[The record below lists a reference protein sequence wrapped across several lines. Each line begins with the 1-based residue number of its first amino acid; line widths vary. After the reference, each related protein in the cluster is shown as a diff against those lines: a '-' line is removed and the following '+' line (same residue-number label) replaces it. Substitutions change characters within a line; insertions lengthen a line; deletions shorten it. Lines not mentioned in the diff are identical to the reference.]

1 MDIFKHLC
9 KLGVGVKVGTKPNQN
24 AARAVDLTFTKEDV
38 ERFNKAYMAL
48 YKSDLRTITRT
59 PSGGIQISRENTYA
73 WDVYVNYC
81 GLRLTALI
89 DGFMFVWRLGRPKY
103 NQGDMKGWRAWRIFV
118 KKCEE
123 AGLELKNMAISNGA
137 EVKSTIEKPYIRML
151 LCHTKLENVHHIDFH
166 SSYASGLALTHPEF
180 KPIIEDLYN
189 QRQNNPA
196 YKDVL
201 VCIIGYM
208 QSLDRCKAAWA
219 HLAKDAI
226 DNNNTRIRALTL
238 ALRLSGHNIVG
249 FNTDGIWYQGDIYH
263 DERNGEGAGIGQWH
277 NDHTNCIF
285 RAKSDGAYEFI
296 ERGVYHPVVR
306 GVTKL
311 DMIKDRDSWVWG
323 DIYDETADAMRF
335 EFEEGYGVRLIEKGN
350 KK

>member
-1 MDIFKHLC
+1 MAKEYPVGAKMYLPVYVVAMESDVVIKPDGNEVRTDARFAYTYAYGEARREGYVRYGQPEGLLTAEGVAD
-9 KLGVGVKVGTKPNQN
+9 KLDLV
-24 AARAVDLTFTKEDV
+24 ARATLEEYTEKAEKRIRSLEGQLADASDNLSEAQAQVKELT
-38 ERFNKAYMAL
+38 
-48 YKSDLRTITRT
+48 
-59 PSGGIQISRENTYA
+59 
-73 WDVYVNYC
+73 
-81 GLRLTALI
+81 
-89 DGFMFVWRLGRPKY
+89 
-103 NQGDMKGWRAWRIFV
+103 
-118 KKCEE
+118 E
-123 AGLELKNMAISNGA
+123 ADCMR
-137 EVKSTIEKPYIRML
+137 VQ
-151 LCHTKLENVHHIDFH
+151 
-166 SSYASGLALTHPEF
+166 EF

-335 EFEEGYGVRLIEKGN
+335 EFEEGYGVRLIEKG